1 MSEATAPL
9 VRCQDVATRLS
20 PYGRALSA
28 LSFEVAR
35 GEIFA
40 LAGPGGSGKSALLT
54 LLAGLHA
61 PTVGALTVDSVDL
74 ARNPA
79 GIAPFTS
86 YLAQHSD
93 VPEHLRVGELLFFT
107 GRLRGLPTHTAR
119 AISRDLLDQSGLEP
133 VAKQPLHAISRGEER
148 LARFC
153 TALMG
158 SPRLLLLD
166 EPTHGLDFRQRQ
178 WVWDVIRQMQQGG
191 VTVIVATHHIE
202 EIEPLATRLAFLR
215 DGKIIALGDITKLK
229 ERYSR
234 GPRMDLKLLPG
245 TTLGNVTKLKLESL
259 GTVIEHEPGVFS
271 LYPRPDTLGGSA
283 IVGSIPVSTMAQAL
297 AKGRRGRKKKD
308 AAAAAAPAAS
318 PPAPITDDSWLLDR
332 TISLPGTLG
341 RTIEEIFTI
350 IGSQNVAEFW
360 FAPPTLTDVYLHLTG
375 EAPYA

>member
-9 VRCQDVATRLS
+9 VRCQDVTTRLS

-61 PTVGALTVDSVDL
+61 PSVGALTVDSVDL
-74 ARNPA
+74 TRNPA
-79 GIAPFTS
+79 GIAPFTA
-86 YLAQHSD
+86 YLAQHTD
-93 VPEHLRVGELLFFT
+93 VPEHLHVGELLFFA
-107 GRLRGLPTHTAR
+107 GRLRGLPAHTAR
-119 AISRDLLDQSGLEP
+119 AVSRDLLDQSGLEP
-133 VAKQPLHAISRGEER
+133 VAKQPLHGISRGEER

-158 SPRLLLLD
+158 SPHLLLLD
-166 EPTHGLDFRQRQ
+166 EPTSGLDFRQRQ

-191 VTVIVATHHIE
+191 VTIIVATHHIE
-202 EIEPLATRLAFLR
+202 EIEPLASRLAFLR
-215 DGKIIALGDITKLK
+215 DGKIVALGDITKLK

-234 GPRMDLKLLPG
+234 GPRMDLRLVPG
-245 TTLGNVTKLKLESL
+245 TTLGNVTRLKLESL
-259 GTVIEHEPGVFS
+259 GTVVEHDPGVFS
-271 LYPRPDTLGGSA
+271 LYPRPDTIGGS
-283 IVGSIPVSTMAQAL
+283 IVASIPVTTMAQAL
-297 AKGRRGRKKKD
+297 AKGRKGRKKKD
-308 AAAAAAPAAS
+308 AAAAALPVTS
-318 PPAPITDDSWLLDR
+318 PPATLNEDAWLLDR

-360 FAPPTLTDVYLHLTG
+360 FAPPTLTDVYLNLTG
-375 EAPYA
+375 EEPNA